1 MCIAGDWEAFVEYFK
16 DKKNMTEGEML
27 SVTYKAYREK
37 IGEHKYVKMTCNNK
51 TNTISVYA
59 VENQKQMRSS
69 ETARQF
75 SLQITNAK
83 NEEYAAAD
91 YAINNGAAVSAIA
104 VIIAIIAVSGSSSAT
119 SRGTKST
126 PSESRPSSDT
136 SKKMRA
142 RVTVQRRTKAT
153 PTRKP
158 AGVRT
163 P

>member
-1 MCIAGDWEAFVEYFK
+1 
-16 DKKNMTEGEML
+16 MTEGEML
-27 SVTYKAYREK
+27 SATYKAYREK

-51 TNTISVYA
+51 TNTIRVYA

-69 ETARQF
+69 ETARRF

-104 VIIAIIAVSGSSSAT
+104 IIAVSGSKGSSSAT
-119 SRGTKST
+119 SNSTKST

-153 PTRKP
+153 TARKP

-163 P
+163 PRCPADRSGAE